1 MDLGINNGDDA
12 IKSFEKRLTITSDEL
27 VNDILPENDTNM
39 SLKVMDFGIRAS
51 YVVLGIILLVLVGI
65 IIYLMVSMSTIKI
78 TSLAEDQLRI
88 YKETRVV
95 VMDEALKLGDQFLLK
110 LLLPVLTLLLGYVLG
125 RERK

>member
-1 MDLGINNGDDA
+1 MDLGRNNGDDA
-12 IKSFEKRLTITSDEL
+12 IKSMEKRLTITSDEL

>member
-1 MDLGINNGDDA
+1 MDLVRNNGDDA
-12 IKSFEKRLTITSDEL
+12 IKSLEKRLTITSDEL